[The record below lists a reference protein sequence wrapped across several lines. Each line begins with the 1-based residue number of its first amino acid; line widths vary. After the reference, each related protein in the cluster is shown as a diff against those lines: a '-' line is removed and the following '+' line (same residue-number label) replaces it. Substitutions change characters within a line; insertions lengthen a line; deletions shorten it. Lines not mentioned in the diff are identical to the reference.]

1 MTQSKAPLRRVLIV
15 DDNEDAANSLAMI
28 LKLSGYETASVY
40 TAADALE
47 HATLFKPDVV
57 LLDIGLPGMDGYEVA
72 QKMRE
77 LPGLKDIRLVAV
89 TGYGR
94 SDDRLRARDAGF
106 DDHLTKPV
114 EFAVLDRALASPQGL
129 GGRFSLADEARAQLV
144 RLAAGDA
151 RRASA
156 VWRITSIA
164 RRSVRP
170 WGWLCTATGIA
181 WVSWG
186 ARQSARAR

>member
-1 MTQSKAPLRRVLIV
+1 MTDFKAPPRRVLIV

-28 LKLSGYETASVY
+28 LKLGGHETASVY
-40 TAADALE
+40 TAVDALQR
-47 HATLFKPDVV
+47 AADFRPDVV

-77 LPGLKDIRLVAV
+77 LPGLRDIRLVAV

-114 EFAVLDRALASPQGL
+114 EFAVLERTLA
-129 GGRFSLADEARAQLV
+129 
-144 RLAAGDA
+144 
-151 RRASA
+151 
-156 VWRITSIA
+156 
-164 RRSVRP
+164 
-170 WGWLCTATGIA
+170 GI
-181 WVSWG
+181 
-186 ARQSARAR
+186 RAR

>member
-1 MTQSKAPLRRVLIV
+1 MTDFKAPPRRVLIV

-28 LKLSGYETASVY
+28 LKLGGHETASVY
-40 TAADALE
+40 TAVDALQR
-47 HATLFKPDVV
+47 AAVFRPDVV

-77 LPGLKDIRLVAV
+77 LPGLRDIRLVAV

-114 EFAVLDRALASPQGL
+114 EFAVLERTLA
-129 GGRFSLADEARAQLV
+129 
-144 RLAAGDA
+144 
-151 RRASA
+151 
-156 VWRITSIA
+156 
-164 RRSVRP
+164 
-170 WGWLCTATGIA
+170 GI
-181 WVSWG
+181 
-186 ARQSARAR
+186 RAR

>member
-1 MTQSKAPLRRVLIV
+1 MTDFKAPPRRVLIV

-28 LKLSGYETASVY
+28 LELSGHETASVY
-40 TAADALE
+40 TAVDALQR
-47 HATLFKPDVV
+47 AAAFRPDVV

-77 LPGLKDIRLVAV
+77 LPGLRDIRLVAV

-114 EFAVLDRALASPQGL
+114 EFALLERALA
-129 GGRFSLADEARAQLV
+129 AR
-144 RLAAGDA
+144 G
-151 RRASA
+151 
-156 VWRITSIA
+156 
-164 RRSVRP
+164 
-170 WGWLCTATGIA
+170 
-181 WVSWG
+181 
-186 ARQSARAR
+186 

>member
-1 MTQSKAPLRRVLIV
+1 MTQSKAAPRRVLIV

-28 LKLSGYETASVY
+28 LQLSGHETASVY
-40 TAADALE
+40 TAADAL
-47 HATLFKPDVV
+47 ARAAAFRPDVV

-77 LPGLKDIRLVAV
+77 LPGLRGIRLVAV

-114 EFAVLDRALASPQGL
+114 EFAVLDRTLAGV
-129 GGRFSLADEARAQLV
+129 RA
-144 RLAAGDA
+144 G
-151 RRASA
+151 
-156 VWRITSIA
+156 
-164 RRSVRP
+164 
-170 WGWLCTATGIA
+170 
-181 WVSWG
+181 
-186 ARQSARAR
+186 

>member
-1 MTQSKAPLRRVLIV
+1 MTDFKAPPRRVLIV

-28 LKLSGYETASVY
+28 LKLGGHETASVY
-40 TAADALE
+40 TAVDALQR
-47 HATLFKPDVV
+47 AADFRPDVV

-77 LPGLKDIRLVAV
+77 LPGLRDIRLVAV

-114 EFAVLDRALASPQGL
+114 EFAVLERTLAGIRAH
-129 GGRFSLADEARAQLV
+129 
-144 RLAAGDA
+144 
-151 RRASA
+151 
-156 VWRITSIA
+156 
-164 RRSVRP
+164 
-170 WGWLCTATGIA
+170 
-181 WVSWG
+181 
-186 ARQSARAR
+186 

>member
-1 MTQSKAPLRRVLIV
+1 MTNFKAPPRRVLIV

-28 LKLSGYETASVY
+28 LKLGGHETASVY
-40 TAADALE
+40 TAVDALQR
-47 HATLFKPDVV
+47 AADFRPDVV

-77 LPGLKDIRLVAV
+77 LPGLRDIRLVAV

-114 EFAVLDRALASPQGL
+114 EFAVLERTLA
-129 GGRFSLADEARAQLV
+129 
-144 RLAAGDA
+144 
-151 RRASA
+151 
-156 VWRITSIA
+156 
-164 RRSVRP
+164 
-170 WGWLCTATGIA
+170 GI
-181 WVSWG
+181 
-186 ARQSARAR
+186 RAR